1 MIFRCMLGVK
11 KKDRMRTFITE
22 RGEIF
27 LGGAGNSREEKII
40 KEHYKFNFGY
50 IRFYKSGNKVEI
62 HRSWLNSS
70 DTNEQGRSVQSH
82 VLRPYITK
90 QGSAD

>member
-1 MIFRCMLGVK
+1 
-11 KKDRMRTFITE
+11 MRTFITE

-40 KEHYKFNFGY
+40 KDHYKFNFGY
-50 IRFYKSGNKVEI
+50 FRINQETKLKFTEAGWI
-62 HRSWLNSS
+62 PQIQM
-70 DTNEQGRSVQSH
+70 QGRSVQSH